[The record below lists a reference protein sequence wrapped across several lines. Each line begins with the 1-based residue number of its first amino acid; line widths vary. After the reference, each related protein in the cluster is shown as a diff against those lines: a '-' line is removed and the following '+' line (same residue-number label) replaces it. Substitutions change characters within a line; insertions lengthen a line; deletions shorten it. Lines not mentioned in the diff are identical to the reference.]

1 MTTTGIA
8 AARKPPSD
16 PSPRYLHEH
25 PIEHATIKEVAPGV
39 HWVRMPLPMAALEH
53 INLWVLDDGDD
64 FVMVDTGFAAED
76 TRENWNIIFDGP
88 LAGRRANRLICTHFH
103 NDHAST
109 AGWLIQ
115 RMGCSLHMTQP
126 EFLTGITSYGDQ
138 ALSRREDAMEL
149 LLHNGLDPRIA
160 AGTLDFKA
168 RYGAEVK
175 DFPRSFQRI
184 QGGQEIAIGGRQ
196 WKVILGYGHSP
207 EHAALYCADLGVLI
221 AGDMVLPRITT
232 NVSVQAVEP
241 DANPLRW
248 FMDSLAVHATLP
260 ADTLVLPS
268 HGLPFHGLRE
278 RVRYL
283 RNHHKQR
290 LEELVQACATPKS
303 AADVLPLLFRRKL
316 DERETRIAM
325 GEALAHMHE
334 LYYDGRLR
342 RYRDEQGVWRYTKT

>member
-1 MTTTGIA
+1 MTTQQHVA
-8 AARKPPSD
+8 ALRPPSD
-16 PSPRYLHEH
+16 PSPRYLQEH

-53 INLWVLDDGDD
+53 INLWIIDDDQD
-64 FVMVDTGFAAED
+64 FVMVDTGFSSDE
-76 TRENWNIIFDGP
+76 TRENWEIIFGRA

-109 AGWLIQ
+109 AGWLLA
-115 RMGCSLHMTQP
+115 RMGCSFHMTQP
-126 EFLTGITSYGDQ
+126 EYLTGLTSYGDQ
-138 ALSRREDAMEL
+138 AMSRREDAMAL
-149 LLHNGLDPRIA
+149 LLSNGLDPAIA

-168 RYGAEVK
+168 RYGQDVR
-175 DFPRSFQRI
+175 DFPRSYQRI
-184 QGGQEIAIGGRQ
+184 FGGEEFRIGQRS

-207 EHAALYCADLGVLI
+207 EHASLYCAELGVLI

-248 FMDSLAVHATLP
+248 FMDSLAEHAKLP
-260 ADTLVLPS
+260 SDTLVLPS

-283 RNHHKQR
+283 RNHHRQR
-290 LEELVQACATPKS
+290 LDELVQSCDEPKS
-303 AADVLPLLFRRKL
+303 AADVPPLLFRRKL

-325 GEALAHMHE
+325 GESMAHMHQ
-334 LYYDGRLR
+334 LYYEGRLKR
-342 RYRDEQGVWRYTKT
+342 FVDAGGIWRYVRN

>member
-1 MTTTGIA
+1 M
-8 AARKPPSD
+8 
-16 PSPRYLHEH
+16 
-25 PIEHATIKEVAPGV
+25 
-39 HWVRMPLPMAALEH
+39 RMPLPMAALEH

-64 FVMVDTGFAAED
+64 FVIVDTGFSSD
-76 TRENWNIIFDGP
+76 NTRENWEIIFSGP
-88 LAGRRANRLICTHFH
+88 LAGRRANRLLCTHFH

-109 AGWLIQ
+109 AGWLLV
-115 RMGCSLHMTQP
+115 RMGCSFHMTQP
-126 EFLTGITSYGDQ
+126 EYLTGVTSYGEQ
-138 ALSRREDAMEL
+138 ALSRREDAMAL
-149 LLHNGLDPRIA
+149 LLHNGLDPEIA

-168 RYGAEVK
+168 RYGLEVK
-175 DFPRSFQRI
+175 DFPRSYQRI
-184 QGGQEIAIGGRQ
+184 FGGEQFRIGGRI
-196 WKVILGYGHSP
+196 WSVILGYGHSP
-207 EHAALYCADLGVLI
+207 EHASLYCAELGVLI

-248 FMDSLAVHATLP
+248 FMDSLEIHGKLP

-290 LEELVQACATPKS
+290 LEELVQSCDKPKS

-334 LYYDGRLR
+334 LYYDGRLKR
-342 RYRDEQGVWRYTKT
+342 SLGADGVWRYIRP